1 MARSA
6 SDQTEDTLGSRVRR
20 AFRPPDR
27 PSRQE
32 RRLEKEAERE
42 AEREATRALAREAA
56 DERIA
61 EREAADE
68 RFAERFAERV
78 AAQWQ
83 SGRERRAELST
94 PTPIVDTP
102 VRTGRAEVPYA
113 LDAAAA
119 WAWRLL
125 LIAVAIGVGVWF
137 FWYFRVVTVPFV
149 IAMLLAALLGPI
161 AALLR
166 RLRLPRSLAALATVL
181 AAIGLVATMLT
192 FVGQQVSDGFS
203 NLSVQVAAG
212 IGQVE
217 QWLRTGP
224 LGLTNSQITDSLGNV
239 RDSLGQSD
247 VLGRA
252 GDITLLLGNILAAFA
267 VMLLSTYFFLAD
279 GGRIWSWLVRL
290 FPGGTRTRIDR
301 AGRVAWHSVTQFV
314 RATVVVALVDA
325 IGIMAVAAL
334 LHVPLVLALGVLVF
348 LGGFVPIIG
357 AFLTA
362 VVAVL
367 VALVAQGPVVAL
379 LMFAGVVVVQQ
390 VESHVLQPF
399 LMGRFVAVHPLGVIL
414 AIGVGV
420 LAGGIIGALLA
431 VPLLAALNAV
441 VVDVAHG
448 SPERPLPDPGPLADP
463 GGT

>member
-6 SDQTEDTLGSRVRR
+6 SEHSEDTLSSRVRR

-27 PSRQE
+27 PSRAD
-32 RRLEKEAERE
+32 RRAEKEAERE

-56 DERIA
+56 DQRIA

-83 SGRERRAELST
+83 TGRERRAELNE
-94 PTPIVDTP
+94 PTPIIDTP
-102 VRTGRAEVPYA
+102 TRTGRAEVPYA

-125 LIAVAIGVGVWF
+125 LIGVAAAVGVSL
-137 FWYFRVVTVPFV
+137 FWYLRVVSVPFV
-149 IAMLLAALLGPI
+149 IAMLLAALLVPLTS
-161 AALLR
+161 LLR
-166 RLRLPRSLAALATVL
+166 RLRIPRPLAALATVL
-181 AAIGLVATMLT
+181 AAIGLVALMLT
-192 FVGQQVSDGFS
+192 FVGRQVSDGF
-203 NLSVQVAAG
+203 NDLSVQVAAG
-212 IGQVE
+212 VGEVE

-224 LGLTNSQITDSLGNV
+224 LGLTDSQITDALDEFQTELGNA
-239 RDSLGQSD
+239 DL
-247 VLGRA
+247 LNRA
-252 GDITLLLGNILAAFA
+252 GDLTLLLSHLAAALA

-301 AGRVAWHSVTQFV
+301 AGRVAWRSVTQFV
-314 RATVVVALVDA
+314 RATVIVALVDA

-334 LHVPLVLALGVLVF
+334 LDVPLVLALGVLVF

-357 AFLTA
+357 AFLTG

-399 LMGRFVAVHPLGVIL
+399 LMGRFVAVHPLAVIL

-441 VVDVAHG
+441 ITDFAHG
-448 SPERPLPDPGPLADP
+448 SPRRPLPEPGPLADSTE
-463 GGT
+463 G